1 MNEKRIKSAAS
12 QAVSYR
18 NYRRA
23 RDRALTKL
31 ATAHFEQYKELLEK
45 EKAFDEQMGK
55 KWLDI
60 NSQAAQDYQTGKIYV
75 NPVDKQFYIYLQIK
89 NNYDKVN
96 RSWTRWTRRRIKD
109 SRRYNSMFF

>member
-1 MNEKRIKSAAS
+1 MSEKRMKAAAN

-31 ATAHFEQYKELLEK
+31 ATAHFEHYKELLEK

-60 NSQAAQDYQTGKIYV
+60 NGTTTASELGLRPNATPETSNTGT
-75 NPVDKQFYIYLQIK
+75 NQG
-89 NNYDKVN
+89 NNGGEA
-96 RSWTRWTRRRIKD
+96 
-109 SRRYNSMFF
+109 

>member
-1 MNEKRIKSAAS
+1 MNEKRLKAAVG

-60 NSQAAQDYQTGKIYV
+60 NGTTATSLVDTRPTPTPAPAGQTGNQGENEGDNGGKA
-75 NPVDKQFYIYLQIK
+75 
-89 NNYDKVN
+89 
-96 RSWTRWTRRRIKD
+96 
-109 SRRYNSMFF
+109 

>member
-1 MNEKRIKSAAS
+1 MSEKRMKAAAN

-31 ATAHFEQYKELLEK
+31 ATAHFEHYKELLEK

-60 NSQAAQDYQTGKIYV
+60 NGTTTASELGLQPFTEPNASSQASNGGENQG
-75 NPVDKQFYIYLQIK
+75 
-89 NNYDKVN
+89 
-96 RSWTRWTRRRIKD
+96 
-109 SRRYNSMFF
+109 YNGGEA